1 MTKDKKPSIYADRGT
16 IGSSDEL
23 DEYGVWVKSEPQEL
37 SFDGNEVQDSF
48 PEFSNDIPDLD
59 DEDFAI
65 PEIEEFTDLDTPDAN
80 PALSKPAESIS
91 SFTDNDFAID
101 DFAMPD
107 IELESDED
115 DDDIFSLDDL
125 DEQTD
130 RDDVSLK
137 PDSMDFEPVNA
148 DDDDEGF
155 AVISMDDFIDPAA
168 NGGLED
174 DTFEL
179 NSDEEAENSEAFEE
193 VPVDDFIGFSDPEPE
208 ESSIEEN
215 LDEEI
220 ETEETEAEEIEVE
233 EISIEEFLGEE
244 TSTES
249 FELNSELVDELPLSP
264 HVKQSD
270 TISAPVM
277 DLSTQL
283 LQKIAEELSS
293 IRTELSGLKTE
304 FTGLKTAP
312 APVETEKK
320 LLSKEE
326 EDEKISLTGA
336 ELINIM
342 NTADFTEETG
352 TDAIA
357 DLSEDIDSDS
367 INNIDGEVDL
377 EVEIAADYPTLDEDS
392 DENSIEVNFAD
403 EETLDFQDKDSEELN
418 EIRENGVLPMTS
430 APAPEDNAYLAE
442 DPMAEL
448 SDNIGADSLIDDQD
462 ESFSVDDLDTQDF
475 SMDLSSDSD
484 VSLDLSIDIS
494 ENITA
499 ETDDEPIDLS
509 DAVID
514 EPDFSMDIQDNPLEE
529 PSLEDISIN
538 LDLSELGSEELDSE
552 ESISEELDSE
562 ELGSGEMDSVDLD
575 DEEFEIPK
583 IDAEDPEFDE
593 NLEFSFAGDD
603 FTEVEETENQ
613 GFAELESGG
622 FLTDEEESTVS
633 IEDLDVLDIEETSG
647 ELEELP
653 LEDFSSEEVPALEA
667 ATPEAGDITI
677 DDDIFELEADELE
690 ELSEDD
696 FQAPELPARE
706 STSKPASHP
715 VMAEPEDIPSHLKK
729 EIKAVLSYMDNL
741 LEALPE
747 NKIEEFAKSEYYE
760 TYKKLFKDLGLV

>member
-1 MTKDKKPSIYADRGT
+1 
-16 IGSSDEL
+16 
-23 DEYGVWVKSEPQEL
+23 
-37 SFDGNEVQDSF
+37 
-48 PEFSNDIPDLD
+48 
-59 DEDFAI
+59 
-65 PEIEEFTDLDTPDAN
+65 
-80 PALSKPAESIS
+80 
-91 SFTDNDFAID
+91 
-101 DFAMPD
+101 
-107 IELESDED
+107 
-115 DDDIFSLDDL
+115 
-125 DEQTD
+125 
-130 RDDVSLK
+130 
-137 PDSMDFEPVNA
+137 
-148 DDDDEGF
+148 
-155 AVISMDDFIDPAA
+155 
-168 NGGLED
+168 
-174 DTFEL
+174 
-179 NSDEEAENSEAFEE
+179 
-193 VPVDDFIGFSDPEPE
+193 
-208 ESSIEEN
+208 
-215 LDEEI
+215 
-220 ETEETEAEEIEVE
+220 
-233 EISIEEFLGEE
+233 
-244 TSTES
+244 
-249 FELNSELVDELPLSP
+249 
-264 HVKQSD
+264 
-270 TISAPVM
+270 
-277 DLSTQL
+277 
-283 LQKIAEELSS
+283 
-293 IRTELSGLKTE
+293 
-304 FTGLKTAP
+304 
-312 APVETEKK
+312 
-320 LLSKEE
+320 
-326 EDEKISLTGA
+326 
-336 ELINIM
+336 
-342 NTADFTEETG
+342 
-352 TDAIA
+352 
-357 DLSEDIDSDS
+357 
-367 INNIDGEVDL
+367 
-377 EVEIAADYPTLDEDS
+377 
-392 DENSIEVNFAD
+392 
-403 EETLDFQDKDSEELN
+403 
-418 EIRENGVLPMTS
+418 MTS

-552 ESISEELDSE
+552 ESISE